1 MSSTKPPISRWDLD
15 NGQGGAADINLLC
28 DLVYGESMHSIRHQ
42 LLPRQQAPAA
52 VGEQAGQR
60 IKDQDTLKSYSD
72 RANLHRTDVVRG
84 PFKPTQGPMGAV
96 DKEGAIHLISSQ
108 ICLAP
113 CPVCH
118 ACHASASSIICR
130 EQMTECLSACRSI
143 CLSACRS
150 ICLSVCLSVYLSAVC
165 LSAYFD
171 AKCPHVCL

>member
-143 CLSACRS
+143 CLLSVY
-150 ICLSVCLSVYLSAVC
+150 LSVCLSVCLPILMQSVRMSVC
-165 LSAYFD
+165 KAFSFLD
-171 AKCPHVCL
+171 AM